1 MAVSLRLRSRATDGR
16 DDSVAARLEELEEL
30 YRHAPVGLCTV
41 DRELRFVY
49 ANQHYAEIV
58 GYSLEQLVGRSLHD
72 ALSDSARGPAISS
85 ATRVIETGEPI
96 FNMEIRRD
104 VPEDPERS
112 QVWLLNS
119 HPVRQDGQVVGATAV
134 LQEVTEIRRAEET
147 ARRRLAEL
155 ESVYRNAPVGLSFI
169 DTDLRYLRVN
179 QVIADMN
186 GLPIEEIVGKTY
198 RDLSPENADVA
209 EPLLKGIVERGDSIR
224 NLAVQSRTPAD
235 PETLRDFLLSMEP
248 VRDARDTVVAYTT
261 TVQDVTELRR
271 IERNAAQRLEELE
284 SLYAILPVGICH
296 VSADLRIVNLNALFA
311 RLSDRSRDEQLGA
324 LLQDVLPEAISSDL
338 LPQIRNVARLG
349 AYPLPIEIHTPPTH
363 PAPRAS
369 SWLAQAHP
377 IISAED
383 EVTGVIVILQ
393 DVTALA
399 QHQREIEVMRDH
411 LAEAQG
417 IARVGSWEWNLID
430 DVVWW
435 SPELFT
441 IFGEDASYQ
450 PSYDGVYDH
459 VHPDDQATFREQLER
474 ALNED
479 EPYRAT
485 FRVHRPDGQER
496 VLFAAA
502 RLERT
507 DDGRP
512 AHFVGTCQDV
522 TDFGPQPQPQRRR
535 QRRRATR

>member
-1 MAVSLRLRSRATDGR
+1 MAVTLRLRSRAADGR
-16 DDSVAARLEELEEL
+16 DDSIAAQLEELEEL
-30 YRHAPVGLCTV
+30 YQHAPVGLCTV

-49 ANQHYAEIV
+49 ANQHYTQII
-58 GYSLEQLVGRSLHD
+58 GYSLEQLVGLSLHD
-72 ALSDSARGPAISS
+72 VVSESARGPTIDS
-85 ATRVIETGEPI
+85 ATRVIETGEPL
-96 FNMEIRRD
+96 FNLEIRRD
-104 VPEDPERS
+104 VPEHPERS
-112 QVWLLNS
+112 QVWLVNS
-119 HPVRQDGQVVGATAV
+119 HPVRHDGQVVGATAV
-134 LQEVTEIRRAEET
+134 LQEVTEIRRAEEI

-155 ESVYRNAPVGLSFI
+155 ESVYRNAPVGLSLI
-169 DTDLRYLRVN
+169 DTELRYLRVN

-186 GLPIEEIVGKTY
+186 GLSIDEIVGQTY
-198 RDLSPENADVA
+198 RELSPETADIA
-209 EPLLKGIVERGDSIR
+209 EPLLKGIMERSDSVR
-224 NLAVQSRTPAD
+224 NLPVRSPIPTD
-235 PETLRDFLLSMEP
+235 PESVHDFLLSMEP

-271 IERNAAQRLEELE
+271 TERNAAQRLEELE

-311 RLSDRSRDEQLGA
+311 RLSDRPRDEQLGA
-324 LLQDVLPEAISSDL
+324 LLEDVLPEAICSDL
-338 LPQIRNVARLG
+338 MPQIRNVARLG
-349 AYPLPIEIHTPPTH
+349 AYPLPIEIETPPKD
-363 PAPRAS
+363 PGARAS

-377 IISAED
+377 IISAEGA
-383 EVTGVIVILQ
+383 VTGVIVILQ
-393 DVTALA
+393 DVTTLA

-411 LAEAQG
+411 LTEAQG
-417 IARVGSWEWNLID
+417 VARIGSWKWNLID

-459 VHPDDQATFREQLER
+459 VHPEDQATFREQLDR
-474 ALNED
+474 ALSED
-479 EPYRAT
+479 EPYRVT
-485 FRVHRPDGQER
+485 FRARRPDGQEI

-512 AHFVGTCQDV
+512 ARFVGTCQDV
-522 TDFGPQPQPQRRR
+522 TDFGPRAQRRKK
-535 QRRRATR
+535 RRRASR